1 MANYFELYDIPV
13 SFSPDQAVVKT
24 KFYELSRKYH
34 PDRFAQAGGP
44 ELTGALQMAAQN
56 NAAYK
61 TLKDSDATMAYILK
75 LKVPIGIGME
85 EEEKYALPPAFLMEM
100 MDLNEA
106 VSESEIDP
114 ENTDARDMATNDL
127 NEQLE
132 LWTDAMKLLTD
143 RYAQGEQDTDLLLQ
157 IKDMYFRKKYLLRIK
172 ERIDRFAARQ

>member
-13 SFSPDQAVVKT
+13 SFSPDQAIVKT

-44 ELTGALQMAAQN
+44 ELTEALQMAAQN

-75 LKVPIGIGME
+75 QKGLLE
-85 EEEKYALPPAFLMEM
+85 EEEKYSLPPAFLMEM

-114 ENTDARDMATNDL
+114 ENTDARNMATNDL

-132 LWTDAMKLLTD
+132 LWDDAMQLLTA
-143 RYAQGEQDTDLLLQ
+143 RYAQGEQDDALLLQ